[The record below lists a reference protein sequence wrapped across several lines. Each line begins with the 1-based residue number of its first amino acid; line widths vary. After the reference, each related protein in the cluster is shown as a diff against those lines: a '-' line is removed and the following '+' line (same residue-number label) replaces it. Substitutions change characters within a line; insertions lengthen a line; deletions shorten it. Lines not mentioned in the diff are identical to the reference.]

1 MTHFTAGRPGRARAE
16 SGGEVH
22 DDAQVIT
29 VEATISCLFK
39 LFKECESSLS
49 MFSY

>member
-29 VEATISCLFK
+29 EVTITCLFK

-49 MFSY
+49 MFLY